1 MLRIWL
7 VLLLLPPVALSQ
19 YPGQY
24 PPGQYPPGQYP
35 PGQYPPGQY
44 PGNSGPMGLPLPS
57 IHLPKRKPKTET
69 SSAPKITVAS
79 VDGVLRK
86 LGEKELLLQI
96 PSNRVL
102 RFRLIAKTAFLGKDS
117 KPIRDSLLH
126 PGDHLTIEANP
137 DDPETA
143 IHVILSHA
151 GSASERESAAAP
163 VEEAS
168 IMVPTPEDLGRTHT
182 TAVRDTET
190 APTAAAASTSNEPPV
205 RFDDPVIGDARD
217 AAASYTSSLPNFL
230 VEQATTRYQGSRAM
244 DVVTADV
251 SYVDGNEN
259 YKNIKINGRP
269 ASGPVE
275 DTGSWS
281 TGEFAT
287 TLQDVLSMA
296 TSAVFRKRGEDQIAG
311 RPATVYDLTVEQ
323 PNSHWTLVSLDRR
336 TEYAPAYKGSIW
348 IDKETRRVLRIEQ
361 QALNLPRDFSYEK
374 AEAILEYGFVS
385 IDGKRY
391 LLPVHGENMA
401 CMTGTRNCSRNV
413 IEYRNYRKFGSE
425 SNITFDKQ

>member
-1 MLRIWL
+1 
-7 VLLLLPPVALSQ
+7 
-19 YPGQY
+19 
-24 PPGQYPPGQYP
+24 
-35 PGQYPPGQY
+35 
-44 PGNSGPMGLPLPS
+44 MGLPMPS
-57 IHLPKRKPKTET
+57 IHLPKRKPKPESANT
-69 SSAPKITVAS
+69 SKVTVAS
-79 VDGVLRK
+79 VEGTLRK
-86 LGEKELLLQI
+86 LGEKDLLLQTS
-96 PSNRVL
+96 SNRVL
-102 RFRLIAKTAFLGKDS
+102 KFRLIAKTEFLGKDS

-143 IHVILSHA
+143 IHVILAHS
-151 GSASERESAAAP
+151 GSKSERESASSP

-168 IMVPTPEDLGRTHT
+168 INAPTSEDLGKPHT
-182 TAVRDTET
+182 TIARDSAGAGETTGSTET
-190 APTAAAASTSNEPPV
+190 APAGEAVPIGATGTSGATGATSDDTLRRIPSSGPPSNGTGAQV
-205 RFDDPVIGDARD
+205 DDQLINDARD
-217 AAASYTSSLPNFL
+217 AAASFTSSLPNFV
-230 VEQATTRYQGSRAM
+230 VEQATTRYQGAGFPAAWRAM

-251 SYVDGNEN
+251 ASVDGNET

-269 ASGPVE
+269 TSGPVE

-287 TLQDVLSMA
+287 TLQDVLSFS
-296 TSAVFRKRGEDQIAG
+296 TSAVFKRRGEDQIAG
-311 RPATVYDLTVEQ
+311 RPAVVYDLTVQQ

-336 TEYAPAYKGSIW
+336 NQYSPAYKGSIW

-361 QALNLPRDFSYEK
+361 QTLTMPRDFSYDK
-374 AEAILEYGFVS
+374 AEAIVEYGFVN

-391 LLPVHGENMA
+391 LLPVRGENMA

-413 IEYRNYRKFGSE
+413 IEFRNYRKFGSE